1 MDDQLDT
8 IMTIPEVA
16 IYLKMSKSKIYSL
29 IQRRKMPHVRIGR
42 NVRVRVGDLASWLEK
57 QKDPYVR

>member
-16 IYLKMSKSKIYSL
+16 VYLKMSKSKVYSL
-29 IQRRKMPHVRIGR
+29 IQSRKMPHVRIGR
-42 NVRVRVGDLASWLEK
+42 NVRVRVGDLARWLEK
-57 QKDPYVR
+57 QKDSYVK